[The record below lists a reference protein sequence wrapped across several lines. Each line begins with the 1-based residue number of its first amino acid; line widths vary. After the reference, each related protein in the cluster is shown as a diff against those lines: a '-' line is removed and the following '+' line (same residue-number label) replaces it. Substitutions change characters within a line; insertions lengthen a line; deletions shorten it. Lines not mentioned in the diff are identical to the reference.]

1 MPRDGSKWLQISI
14 PAIASLK
21 HQTCLSGI
29 KHRQWEKVSSMTS
42 QSCPS
47 HPNPPLCDNG
57 SHLGCCRFEPW
68 LSVTPTVLSACD
80 IPKCLGPAGLAKNAA
95 GTKINLPHSLAAP
108 CPFPLSSHPSSQQSL
123 PGKAKRGRAG
133 RRKPVLLANPW
144 KERERGREEE
154 KEREITLYGNVHRQC
169 VAMPS
174 SAAEVRYQ
182 TDGRN

>member
-1 MPRDGSKWLQISI
+1 MVTDLNSCNCFSE
-14 PAIASLK
+14 ASN
-21 HQTCLSGI
+21 LSFWNQAQAVG
-29 KHRQWEKVSSMTS
+29 KGEFHDLTVL
-42 QSCPS
+42 PS
-47 HPNPPLCDNG
+47 PSNPPLCDNG